1 MLLADEGVGSS
12 DEYYSGGENEVSDC
26 GRTPTMDRELKDKLF
41 RKYGGYIGTLKHE
54 FSKKKKKG
62 KLPKEAREIL
72 LDWWSVH
79 KKWPYPT
86 VYYFPSFIY
95 QD

>member
-1 MLLADEGVGSS
+1 MADEGVGSS
-12 DEYYSGGENEVSDC
+12 DEYHSGGENEVSDC
-26 GRTPTMDRELKDKLF
+26 GRMPTMDRELKDKLF

-72 LDWWSVH
+72 LDWWSFH

-86 VYYFPSFIY
+86 VYYFHSFIY